1 MKNVLLRLARH
12 LTSRRSVGL
21 SLLAV
26 LICLRIWDP
35 APLEE
40 LRLRSFDLY
49 QSISPRSSPVRPVMP
64 MKRILASRSCAAS
77 FGAEA

>member
-40 LRLRSFDLY
+40 LRLPGVDL
-49 QSISPRSSPVRPVMP
+49 
-64 MKRILASRSCAAS
+64 CA
-77 FGAEA
+77 GQEMVLQ